1 MFRACRPWLMFL
13 ALAVLPGCHFS
24 GRAYEGATR
33 PESSVSVLRGHNRV
47 FGGGIFIQ
55 QVDSQTPFYPMLT
68 KVEILPGRHTIQI
81 VYSSYRPNYIL
92 SLPPMTAILETDQ
105 VTSTRSMAKGT
116 CSRPTSLGSGS
127 WTPRPR
133 KSSGSGSPRDGG
145 VYFPVMNVKI
155 ETRPSSP

>member
-55 QVDSQTPFYPMLT
+55 QVDNQTPFYPMLT

-92 SLPPMTAILETDQ
+92 SLPPMTAILETEPGHKYEIDGEGDLFK
-105 VTSTRSMAKGT
+105 TDK
-116 CSRPTSLGSGS
+116 
-127 WTPRPR
+127 PRVWIV
-133 KSSGSGSPRDGG
+133 DTTTE
-145 VYFPVMNVKI
+145 KI
-155 ETRPSSP
+155 VWVWEQGR